1 MAETQHPY
9 DKARNLDAHE
19 ANLAASGPKA
29 GNCEGCA
36 DLVCRFNV
44 TLLDV
49 VRAAEQNP
57 MIDEITQFTC
67 DDSETDPAV
76 SSNLGTV
83 SDYE

>member
-9 DKARNLDAHE
+9 DVARRLDEHQINLD
-19 ANLAASGPKA
+19 ASGPKA

-44 TLLDV
+44 TVLDV

-67 DDSETDPAV
+67 DDSETDPLV
-76 SSNLGTV
+76 SPNLGKV
-83 SDYE
+83 EDHE